1 MYLIT
6 HCMLVK
12 HLKSPLFPSF
22 RAPKTPPKQF
32 RSMVASK
39 DRFITFVSILIKSRG
54 HVLVVRKF
62 MRTSADRKRMV
73 HFDRK
78 ETGIAQ
84 TQVMTSMLFREV
96 LQLTRLFQKVLN
108 RTHPVTLVQFLE
120 KKIYFFFMSSCCK
133 VDSKIYQII
142 FF

>member
-1 MYLIT
+1 
-6 HCMLVK
+6 
-12 HLKSPLFPSF
+12 
-22 RAPKTPPKQF
+22 
-32 RSMVASK
+32 
-39 DRFITFVSILIKSRG
+39 
-54 HVLVVRKF
+54 

-120 KKIYFFFMSSCCK
+120 KKKLFFFHVVML
-133 VDSKIYQII
+133 
-142 FF
+142 